1 MRIAV
6 VIPAF
11 NEARSIAEVV
21 RDVVDHGYA
30 PIVVDDGS
38 SDETGAEA
46 RGAGATVLRH
56 WVNRGY
62 GAALTTGSDWAVER
76 GYEIVVHFD
85 ADGQHAVEEIE
96 AIVEPVTAGE
106 ADATIGSRFLGE
118 GRRIPLLRKIL
129 IKAAITFT
137 RVLSGVKL
145 SDAHNGFRAFSS
157 SALRQLK
164 CREDGMAYASEVV
177 EQIARHK
184 LRLREVPVTISYT
197 DYSLGKGEGNLAK
210 LRVGLQFLWGKL
222 TQ

>member
-11 NEARSIAEVV
+11 NEAQAIGDVV
-21 RDVVDHGYA
+21 RDIVEHGHD
-30 PIVVDDGS
+30 PVVVDDGS
-38 SDETGAEA
+38 SDATYEEA
-46 RGAGATVLRH
+46 RRGGATVLRH

-62 GAALTTGSDWAVER
+62 GAALTTGSDWAVQR

-85 ADGQHAVEEIE
+85 ADGQHEVDEIAAVTQ
-96 AIVEPVTAGE
+96 PVADGE
-106 ADATIGSRFLGE
+106 ADVTIGSRFLGQ

-129 IKAAITFT
+129 IKAAILFT
-137 RVLSGVKL
+137 RVLSGVAL

-157 SALRQLK
+157 SALRQIQ

-177 EQIARHK
+177 ERIGRRG